1 MPLQC
6 LALPV
11 VSSGGEMTSSCL
23 ESRGGN
29 ATQPL
34 KLEGRCLLRSRT
46 CVSPSPV
53 GRAASSLSRLFLHI
67 LCMCLGCWRP
77 SLSSLSQGLAL
88 PTPAVTGH
96 SCTVCPGEDRA
107 AEGKC
112 RKMWGGQDSRQRSG
126 VCLCP
131 ADRVVRV
138 GECVAL
144 KLSPLLSCL

>member
-1 MPLQC
+1 MPLQR
-6 LALPV
+6 LALLV
-11 VSSGGEMTSSCL
+11 ASSGDEMASSCL

-29 ATQPL
+29 ATLPL

-67 LCMCLGCWRP
+67 LCMCRGCWRP
-77 SLSSLSQGLAL
+77 SLSSLSQGLTL

-96 SCTVCPGEDRA
+96 SCAVSPGEDGA
-107 AEGKC
+107 AQGEC
-112 RKMWGGQDSRQRSG
+112 RKMWGGQDSRPRSG

-131 ADRVVRV
+131 ADRVIRV
-138 GECVAL
+138 AECVAL
-144 KLSPLLSCL
+144 KLSLLLWL